1 MKTIATQCGL
11 CSAPLTL
18 DVPDIVQQGAV
29 FAMCPA
35 CQQQDHIEAG
45 GLITG
50 LVEPIVGKLAIR
62 RVETTP
68 GAAAALAD
76 AKQGSAE
83 FLARHAAGDWGAVGK
98 ADSRQFTKAL
108 AAGRGGVQSV
118 FKTSKGADLWV
129 MTDLGGD
136 GLTSV
141 LTPEEY

>member
-68 GAAAALAD
+68 GAVTPPGIGGPSARPTPASSPRLSLPAGA
-76 AKQGSAE
+76 GSRACSRR
-83 FLARHAAGDWGAVGK
+83 ARA
-98 ADSRQFTKAL
+98 R
-108 AAGRGGVQSV
+108 
-118 FKTSKGADLWV
+118 TSG
-129 MTDLGGD
+129 
-136 GLTSV
+136 
-141 LTPEEY
+141 